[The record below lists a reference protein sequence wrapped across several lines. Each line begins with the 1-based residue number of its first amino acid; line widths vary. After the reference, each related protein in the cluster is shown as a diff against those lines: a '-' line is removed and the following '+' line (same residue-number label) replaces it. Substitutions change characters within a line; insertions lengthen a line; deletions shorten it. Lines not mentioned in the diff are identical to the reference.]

1 MALKTDIT
9 SNFLGPL
16 WTFTL
21 YADPA
26 ARSIDLNGLIMP
38 DEAFS
43 EIATDRLVL
52 RRFRIEDAQDLSA
65 YRSEPDVA
73 RYQSWETPFSLA
85 QARNF
90 IEEMLGSDPDTEGS
104 WFQFASVLR
113 DTGQVIGDVAM
124 LVLDGDPGSVEIGYA
139 LAPAHAG
146 RGHASE
152 AVAAIV
158 DYAITQRGKHEVMA
172 WTDTRNT
179 RSIALLERLGF
190 FRDTTSRQRTL
201 FKGAWCNEDR
211 YIMMAADWAARG

>member
-1 MALKTDIT
+1 
-9 SNFLGPL
+9 
-16 WTFTL
+16 
-21 YADPA
+21 
-26 ARSIDLNGLIMP
+26 MP

-52 RRFRIEDAQDLSA
+52 RRFRTEDADDFSA

-73 RYQSWETPFSLA
+73 RYQSWETPFELSEA
-85 QARNF
+85 QEF
-90 IEEMLGSDPDTEGS
+90 IQEMLDAHPDTEGD
-104 WFQFASVLR
+104 WFQFASALR

-139 LAPAHAG
+139 LAPAQAG
-146 RGHASE
+146 RGYASE

-158 DYAITQRGKHEVMA
+158 DYAITRRGKQEVMA

-190 FRDTTSRQRTL
+190 TRDTASRQRTL
-201 FKGAWCNEDR
+201 FKGEWCDEDR
-211 YIMMAADWAARG
+211 YVMTAADWALRSD